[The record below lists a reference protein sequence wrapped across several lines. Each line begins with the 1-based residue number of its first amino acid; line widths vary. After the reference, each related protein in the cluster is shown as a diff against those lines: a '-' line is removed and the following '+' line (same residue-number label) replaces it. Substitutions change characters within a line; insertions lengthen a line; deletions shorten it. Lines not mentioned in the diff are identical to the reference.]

1 MKADVN
7 DKTDDRDVFPWR
19 IPEFGPQM
27 IIPFLSI
34 SKQKFRNSTVLSKTF
49 QIKRKPLKGIQSG
62 STEKKYQ
69 KCVGGNLKRNGEDFD
84 VTASYSHFRSECLNG
99 IHRFDLVVFI
109 PSYKRTENTSYM
121 SEVAYLKF
129 NFKRQCSFISS
140 SWVQY

>member
-1 MKADVN
+1 MNADVN

-69 KCVGGNLKRNGEDFD
+69 KCVGGKPKRKW
-84 VTASYSHFRSECLNG
+84 RRL
-99 IHRFDLVVFI
+99 
-109 PSYKRTENTSYM
+109 
-121 SEVAYLKF
+121 
-129 NFKRQCSFISS
+129 
-140 SWVQY
+140 

>member
-19 IPEFGPQM
+19 TPEFGPEM
-27 IIPFLSI
+27 VIPFLSI
-34 SKQKFRNSTVLSKTF
+34 SKQKFRNSTTVILSKTF
-49 QIKRKPLKGIQSG
+49 QIKRKSLKGIQSG

-84 VTASYSHFRSECLNG
+84 VIASYSHFRSECLNS
-99 IHRFDLVVFI
+99 IHRFNLVVFI

-121 SEVAYLKF
+121 SHIICRKSP
-129 NFKRQCSFISS
+129 N
-140 SWVQY
+140 